1 MARKNESVSSILIT
15 GLGLMDFAMAA
26 AIAVRHYSF
35 KSLRITC
42 TSKARLPMRL
52 AEYANG
58 KETIPEILITGIA
71 LDASLKELISAL
83 NHLAEQ
89 GTKVKWFSTKP
100 PPQELNDAPLE
111 VYYNDKQ
118 ELHRIVAEHLNAYPT
133 PIEAVKHLYEPLFEA
148 SQYAFR
154 NYSDSTPYHNVINH
168 IAALDTES
176 HWSSSEKQLL
186 KFYLDYGNRE
196 LIGGSAAIKKLKTKL
211 IQAAKVDNARV
222 LIIGES
228 GTGKETIALQ
238 IHQASPRK
246 EESFIAFNCASVSPE
261 LLESRFLGYEKGA
274 FTGANERREGIFE
287 IADGGTLFLD
297 EIGELPLPAQG
308 VLLRILEE
316 GRFFRM
322 GGKTEISVNVR
333 VIAATNRNLVEMA
346 ANGSFREDLYYRLAV
361 VELQSPPLRE
371 RKDDIRRI
379 ADKKWT
385 KLGHNLLTDEQAEA
399 LSSYDWP
406 GNVRELMN
414 LLERAHVFELTDFTG
429 LITQARKRMAPL
441 SQKRK
446 NTADKSEL
454 PNNMEEAMALH
465 AKRVYDACGQSTGI
479 AAKELGIST
488 NTLRKYLAQTH
499 TNSNS

>member
-1 MARKNESVSSILIT
+1 
-15 GLGLMDFAMAA
+15 
-26 AIAVRHYSF
+26 
-35 KSLRITC
+35 
-42 TSKARLPMRL
+42 
-52 AEYANG
+52 
-58 KETIPEILITGIA
+58 
-71 LDASLKELISAL
+71 
-83 NHLAEQ
+83 
-89 GTKVKWFSTKP
+89 
-100 PPQELNDAPLE
+100 
-111 VYYNDKQ
+111 
-118 ELHRIVAEHLNAYPT
+118 
-133 PIEAVKHLYEPLFEA
+133 
-148 SQYAFR
+148 
-154 NYSDSTPYHNVINH
+154 
-168 IAALDTES
+168 
-176 HWSSSEKQLL
+176 
-186 KFYLDYGNRE
+186 
-196 LIGGSAAIKKLKTKL
+196 
-211 IQAAKVDNARV
+211 
-222 LIIGES
+222 
-228 GTGKETIALQ
+228 
-238 IHQASPRK
+238 
-246 EESFIAFNCASVSPE
+246 
-261 LLESRFLGYEKGA
+261 
-274 FTGANERREGIFE
+274 
-287 IADGGTLFLD
+287 
-297 EIGELPLPAQG
+297 
-308 VLLRILEE
+308 
-316 GRFFRM
+316 M

-454 PNNMEEAMALH
+454 PNNMDEAMALH